1 MPEQAVNYE
10 CPNCGAPLTFNAAE
24 QLFTCDFCLSK
35 FTRDAVLKA
44 NSEEQKREE
53 QAADEAFNAQMNEY
67 ECKHCGAHIIADENT
82 VASTCAYCHNPGVLV
97 GRLSGEM
104 KPQKIIPFAY
114 DKAAA
119 EEIFFKFVKKKWF
132 VPKSFF
138 VKEQVEKIA
147 GIYYPFWVTDVNAD
161 AKIQA
166 RATKVRT
173 WRSGNREYTETSY
186 YDIYR
191 RGQIHFEDLTTAALS
206 EADKKML
213 EGILPYPSAALQ
225 DFSMPYLS
233 GYAAKK
239 RDLEQDDIKAEL
251 KGRINNYSEQI
262 LRGTISS
269 SYDTLNVTDR
279 ESRVLNSHWDYSLL
293 PVWVLTYR
301 DEKKQKTYV
310 YTMNGHTGKVHGEL
324 PVSRWK
330 LLAFASAV
338 AAGLTAIFSLLG
350 GLLIK

>member
-1 MPEQAVNYE
+1 MPEQTAIYE
-10 CPNCGAPLTFNAAE
+10 CPNCGAALTFNAAE

-35 FTRDAVLKA
+35 FSRDEVLNA
-44 NSEEQKREE
+44 NSREKMREQE
-53 QAADEAFNAQMNEY
+53 AAEEAFNAQMNEY
-67 ECKHCGAHIIADENT
+67 ECKQCGAHIIADENT
-82 VASTCAYCHNPGVLV
+82 VASTCAYCHNPVVLV

-104 KPQKIIPFAY
+104 KPQKIIPFGY

-119 EEIFFKFVKKKWF
+119 EEKFFQFVKKKWF
-132 VPKSFF
+132 VPKAFF

-147 GIYYPFWVTDVNAD
+147 GIYYPFWVTDVNTD
-161 AKIQA
+161 SKIQA

-173 WRSGNREYTETSY
+173 WRNGSREYTETSY
-186 YDIYR
+186 YEIYR
-191 RGQIHFEDLTTAALS
+191 RGKIHFEDLTTAALS

-213 EGILPYPSAALQ
+213 EGILPYPSAALEE
-225 DFSMPYLS
+225 FSMPYLS

-239 RDLEQDDIKAEL
+239 RDIGQDDIKAEL
-251 KGRINNYSEQI
+251 KGRIDNYSERI
-262 LRGTISS
+262 LRATVG
-269 SYDTLNVTDR
+269 SYTTLNVYGR

-301 DEKKQKTYV
+301 DEKRGKTYV

-330 LLAFASAV
+330 LAALFGAV
-338 AAGLTAIFSLLG
+338 ATVLTGLFTLIIG
-350 GLLIK
+350 GLMQ